1 MDLPLNM
8 AEGQNAASPVSGH
21 FLHFIKLAAGRGGK
35 WKAPTGDRRGRER
48 GKFSGREG
56 AGSGWPLPP

>member
-1 MDLPLNM
+1 MNM

-21 FLHFIKLAAGRGGK
+21 FLHFIKLAAGRREVEGSNWGQN
-35 WKAPTGDRRGRER
+35 GRER